1 MENKEKLYK
10 AIYGENENDYFIINE
25 NELKEYEKEQGF
37 LSEATAFRKIFSDMV
52 LSNNIMH
59 VLNNDVD
66 VLVGAYDEE
75 NDTYK
80 EEYQFFIVDPNFND
94 YEVLSKQVEAMN
106 NTLYYSNTLDNYIL
120 GVTDLGTNRNYVLT
134 DIKLEK
140 MEA

>member
-1 MENKEKLYK
+1 MEKKTFYK
-10 AIYGENENDYFIINE
+10 AIYGENENDYFIINGD
-25 NELKEYEKEQGF
+25 ELNEYEKEQGF
-37 LSEATAFRKIFSDMV
+37 LSEATAFKKIFSDMV

-80 EEYQFFIVDPNFND
+80 EEYQFFIVEPNFND

-106 NTLYYSNTLDNYIL
+106 NTLYYSNDLDNYIL
-120 GVTDLGTNRNYVLT
+120 GVTDLGTNRNSVLT
-134 DIKLEK
+134 NIKLEK